1 MQRCARRSGNCR
13 PICSPSRPFGQSN
26 TIVCSPHLQN
36 KDNQDQVLLCG
47 QNGLC
52 SRTLAFC
59 NCLVLAAEVT
69 PGRLE
74 APPCAAL
81 LHVVYL
87 LYRPTEQTSTAILG
101 CQSTQSHVPGF
112 GYHITLVGRKLL

>member
-36 KDNQDQVLLCG
+36 KDNQDQVWLCG
-47 QNGLC
+47 QWFVFPDSGVC
-52 SRTLAFC
+52 K
-59 NCLVLAAEVT
+59 CLVLAAEVT

-81 LHVVYL
+81 AHAVYL

-112 GYHITLVGRKLL
+112 GYHITLVGRELL